1 MDTFLEAEKRT
12 IMAKD
17 NKNKQ
22 FTELS
27 DEELKQVTGGASIDC
42 SLPENKDNVKCS
54 VKLMGLGENQFET
67 QIQFEN
73 QNRRQQY
80 MIVRPGPP
88 TID

>member
-27 DEELKQVTGGASIDC
+27 DEDLKQVTGGAGIDC
-42 SLPENKDNVKCS
+42 SLPENKDNIICNAQSKRKTVVFQGVNMSPNPVDFQVITKSLNC
-54 VKLMGLGENQFET
+54 T
-67 QIQFEN
+67 A
-73 QNRRQQY
+73 
-80 MIVRPGPP
+80 MIE
-88 TID
+88 

>member
-27 DEELKQVTGGASIDC
+27 DEDLKQVTGGAGIDC
-42 SLPENKDNVKCS
+42 SLPENKDKFQCS
-54 VKLMGLGENQFET
+54 DKFERKTLTFQGGNWGETWSVNHREVLFDDH
-67 QIQFEN
+67 
-73 QNRRQQY
+73 R
-80 MIVRPGPP
+80 
-88 TID
+88 D